1 MDRASS
7 DWFAGL
13 PHGIVVLMSTISS
26 RPTAAGTRSRR
37 VAVRA
42 RRSPARARRALG
54 RGAPGAALAA
64 GVATAATAL
73 SGVVGLGSGPVLG
86 IVLGLAAGA
95 LLDLGSARRR
105 LDVQR
110 MLKPGVRWAASGPLR
125 AAVVVLGAELPLGAV
140 AGEGARSLPG
150 ILITLTGCL
159 LVARA
164 LGRRLGIPRRLRTL
178 VGVGTGI
185 CGASA
190 IAAVTPVIDAEETE
204 VGYAV
209 ATIFLFNVLAVLLF
223 PLLGHALGLGQRA
236 FGVFSGTAVNDL
248 SSVVAAATLYGAGS
262 LHTAVIVKLTRT
274 LMIVPIS
281 IILARRFAA
290 APGAGA
296 AVLSGEGAGAGAA
309 VLSGVGAGAG
319 TGSGAAP
326 EPGGPLGPGA
336 ERAPSEGPLSEGSQ
350 RHAARVMAA
359 MRTATGLVPGFLV
372 LFAGMAAL
380 RGAGAIPGSWAAAIS
395 EGATLLITLAL
406 SAVGLSVDLAG
417 LRRAGLR
424 PLALGAVLW
433 ITVSVLSLGCQA
445 VGLL

>member
-110 MLKPGVRWAASGPLR
+110 TLRPGVRWAASGPLR

-296 AVLSGEGAGAGAA
+296 AVLSG
-309 VLSGVGAGAG
+309 VGAGAG

-336 ERAPSEGPLSEGSQ
+336 ERAPSEGSLSEGSQ